1 MQFPGTVT
9 LIGSGETAAT
19 GGQAFDGAARHLLAQ
34 QQFQNQPLQICVLET
49 PAGFEANAQRVA
61 GRVADFIETRLQNY
75 HPQVHLVHAR
85 RKGSAFSPDSPEI
98 VQPLYTSQMIFFG
111 PGSPTYAVRQLK
123 NSLAWNIL
131 LS

>member
-1 MQFPGTVT
+1 MQRERIAMQFPGTVT

-19 GGQAFDGAARHLLAQ
+19 GGQVFEAIARQ
-34 QQFQNQPLQICVLET
+34 QIERLPGQPLRISVLET

-85 RKGSAFSPDSPEI
+85 KKGTALSPDASEV
-98 VQPLYTSQMIFFG
+98 VQPLYSSQMIFFG
-111 PGSPTYAVRQLK
+111 
-123 NSLAWNIL
+123 
-131 LS
+131 